1 MTKITKKE
9 MIALPD
15 VKEILEGKKVD
26 EMDQIQRW
34 TYDYVNKFSKIT
46 RKQAQKLV
54 SELVSQCGLTEEEA
68 VEIVNILPT
77 TLEEIRAFTFGWK
90 KLILTSTTESILQ
103 KITAVH
109 ET

>member
-9 MIALPD
+9 MITLAD
-15 VKEILEGKKVD
+15 VKEILEAKKVD

-34 TYDYVNKFSKIT
+34 TYDYVNKFSKIS

-54 SELVSQCGLTEEEA
+54 SELATQCGLTEEEA
-68 VEIVNILPT
+68 VEVVNILPSS
-77 TLEEIRAFTFGWK
+77 LEEIRAFTFGWK
-90 KLILTSTTESILQ
+90 KLILTSTSESILQ

-109 ET
+109 ES

>member
-15 VKEILEGKKVD
+15 VKEILEAKKVD

-54 SELVSQCGLTEEEA
+54 SELVSECGLTEEEA

-103 KITAVH
+103 KIKAVH

>member
-15 VKEILEGKKVD
+15 VKEILEAKKVD

-34 TYDYVNKFSKIT
+34 TYDYVNKFSKIS
-46 RKQAQKLV
+46 RKQSQKLV
-54 SELVSQCGLTEEEA
+54 SELVSQCNLTEEEA
-68 VEIVNILPT
+68 VEIVNILPS

-90 KLILTSTTESILQ
+90 KLILTSTSESILQ

>member
-1 MTKITKKE
+1 METLKKE
-9 MIALPD
+9 VISLSEVKD
-15 VKEILEGKKVD
+15 VLEKVEIE

-34 TYDYVNKFSKIT
+34 TYDYVNKFSKIS

-68 VEIVNILPT
+68 VEVVNILPSS
-77 TLEEIRAFTFGWK
+77 LEEIRAFTFGWK
-90 KLILTSTTESILQ
+90 KLILTSTSESILQ

>member
-15 VKEILEGKKVD
+15 VKEILEAKKVD
-26 EMDQIQRW
+26 QMDQIQRW

-46 RKQAQKLV
+46 RKQSQKLV

-90 KLILTSTTESILQ
+90 KLILTSTSESILQ

>member
-1 MTKITKKE
+1 VTKITKKE

-15 VKEILEGKKVD
+15 VKEILEAKKVD
-26 EMDQIQRW
+26 QMDQIQRW

-46 RKQAQKLV
+46 RKQSQKLV

-90 KLILTSTTESILQ
+90 KLILTSTSESILQ

>member
-15 VKEILEGKKVD
+15 VKEILEAKKVD

-34 TYDYVNKFSKIT
+34 TYDYVNKFSKIS

-54 SELVSQCGLTEEEA
+54 SELVSQCSLTEEEA
-68 VEIVNILPT
+68 VEIVNILPS
-77 TLEEIRAFTFGWK
+77 TLEEIRSFTFGWK
-90 KLILTSTTESILQ
+90 KLILTSTSESILQ

>member
-15 VKEILEGKKVD
+15 VKEILEAKKVD

-34 TYDYVNKFSKIT
+34 TYDYVNKFSKIS

-54 SELVSQCGLTEEEA
+54 SELVSECGLTEEEA

-90 KLILTSTTESILQ
+90 KLILTSTTESILK

>member
-9 MIALPD
+9 MITLPD
-15 VKEILEGKKVD
+15 VKEILEAKKVD

-34 TYDYVNKFSKIT
+34 TYDYVNKFSKIS

-68 VEIVNILPT
+68 VEVVNILPSS
-77 TLEEIRAFTFGWK
+77 LEEIRAFTFGWK
-90 KLILTSTTESILQ
+90 KLILTSTSESILQ

>member
-1 MTKITKKE
+1 VTKITKKE

>member
-15 VKEILEGKKVD
+15 VKEILEAKKVD

-34 TYDYVNKFSKIT
+34 TYDYVNKFSKIS

-54 SELVSQCGLTEEEA
+54 SELVTQCGLTEEEA
-68 VEIVNILPT
+68 VEEDKPNPFAALQ
-77 TLEEIRAFTFGWK
+77 TLK
-90 KLILTSTTESILQ
+90 DHK
-103 KITAVH
+103 
-109 ET
+109 

>member
-15 VKEILEGKKVD
+15 VKEILEAKKVD

-34 TYDYVNKFSKIT
+34 TYDYVNKFSKIS
-46 RKQAQKLV
+46 RKQSQKLV
-54 SELVSQCGLTEEEA
+54 SELVSQCGLTEEES
-68 VEIVNILPT
+68 VEIANILPS

-90 KLILTSTTESILQ
+90 KLILTSTSESILQ

>member
-15 VKEILEGKKVD
+15 VKEILETKKVD

-34 TYDYVNKFSKIT
+34 TYDYVNKFSKID

-54 SELVSQCGLTEEEA
+54 SELVSECGLTEEEA
-68 VEIVNILPT
+68 VEMVNILPSS
-77 TLEEIRAFTFGWK
+77 LEEIRAFTFGWK
-90 KLILTSTTESILQ
+90 KLILTSTSESILQ
-103 KITAVH
+103 KIAAVH